1 MLAASPRS
9 RHAPEVG
16 RASGSLNGRG
26 GLRSKKLSGRNRRVA
41 VASEGGLGVAD

>member
-9 RHAPEVG
+9 RHAPEVA